1 MIGLDMGIAYFDA
14 DVTID
19 DEIEKQEI
27 THGYDG
33 VSMWTRLEG
42 LIFLKKYRESLFTWS
57 IRRVLAHPE

>member
-27 THGYDG
+27 TYGYDG
-33 VSMWTRLEG
+33 VSIELRWK
-42 LIFLKKYRESLFTWS
+42 F
-57 IRRVLAHPE
+57 